1 MSRRRHRSAPWAATS
16 VPLIRRQW
24 CNALEATAEISFEQ
38 YNVPPPP
45 NASAH
50 DIATARRLQR
60 LITRFAETSPI
71 IRAEAQALRTAEL
84 FWVARDMVDVVLDAA
99 QSLPEWTPAAAL
111 PAPTGMLCW
120 AKPAGTVPSG
130 VPKPEAVEA
139 GLNNPAYIAQGLTP
153 DVATIIDIS
162 WDGVWWWSR
171 PDGLLQMVPF
181 SRQDQRAEVLR
192 VADTTSPV
200 WGAQTI
206 MIRPDVPRTEE
217 AHNTESAHPF
227 VSAVGAA
234 WLLMAQANVAETRTI
249 GPPRLPEPPP
259 VPQDTVGDP
268 PPAVRPAREP
278 STVTIVDLRARVST
292 SEPGGEPGHRYN
304 HRFPVTGH
312 WRQQAYGPNHSWRKP
327 KYIGDYIKGPEG
339 APLIAPKSRVHVLRK
354 SR

>member
-1 MSRRRHRSAPWAATS
+1 MSRRRTGAPWAATS
-16 VPLIRRQW
+16 VPVIRRQW
-24 CNALEATAEISFEQ
+24 CNALDATAEISFDR
-38 YNVPPPP
+38 YSAPPPP
-45 NASAH
+45 NASAQ
-50 DIATARRLQR
+50 DVATARRLQR
-60 LITRFAETSPI
+60 LIKKFAETSPI

-130 VPKPEAVEA
+130 VLKPEAVEA

-171 PDGLLQMVPF
+171 PDGLLQLVPF
-181 SRQDQRAEVLR
+181 SREDQKAEVLR
-192 VADTTSPV
+192 LADTTSPV

-206 MIRPDVPRTEE
+206 IVKPDVPRTEE
-217 AHNTESAHPF
+217 ANNTESAHPF
-227 VSAVGAA
+227 LSAVGAA

-249 GPPRLPEPPP
+249 GPPRPPD
-259 VPQDTVGDP
+259 PQPADTDGDP
-268 PPAVRPAREP
+268 PPMVRPPREP
-278 STVTIVDLRARVST
+278 STVTIVDLRARAST
-292 SEPGGEPGHRYN
+292 SEPGGEPGRTYN

-312 WRQQAYGPNHSWRKP
+312 WRQQACGPNHSWRKP
-327 KYIGDYIKGPEG
+327 KYIGDYIKGPKG
-339 APLIAPKSRVHVLRK
+339 APLIAPKPRVHVLRR